1 MEQEENLLEKKLKN
15 SPKQKEKIFKLK
27 EEKNFNSSSSNNS
40 VKSKYAR
47 GNVSIYK
54 SSFHSQTATTH
65 SLKHME
71 RKSKVTYILEYD
83 SSVNDNKIYEDIE
96 EFKKAAPLIYKEKI
110 SQKMQATSK
119 ASLIKEA
126 VINVKPDTTLEDI
139 EKTFKNLNEEFGG
152 HFILATSIHRDEGV
166 FIDSKYDLKDLEY
179 VSSNLSW
186 KLRSTNEDVTSEV
199 IDFAPNR
206 NIFYNSDDTN
216 WYFDKEFNNKAD
228 TSKFQKKINY
238 HAHVLYSNF
247 DKQTG
252 KTARLDRKDMRLL
265 QTKVAES
272 LNMQRGLE
280 FSKNKRM
287 THWQLKRSIDSKRAS
302 NLENKKSLARLKDL
316 NSQVSEIRQEL
327 EENKFDRNSY
337 AVLEQLKKDLTKK
350 VRAKELTIEDLRN
363 QLDKYRAENEK
374 RRTTI
379 VDNNILKKTVKIK
392 TGVLKSKEV
401 RIYDNLSVEGYVE
414 KVEQKQN
421 KLVTENEDLKQT
433 NQKLSSFV
441 HELRSHFKIFD
452 LDNLKETIK
461 SNIPKTT
468 KNINNLHKSLN
479 KDIER

>member
-15 SPKQKEKIFKLK
+15 TPKQKEKIFKLK
-27 EEKNFNSSSSNNS
+27 EEKNFNSSYSNSSG
-40 VKSKYAR
+40 KSKYAS

-54 SSFHSQTATTH
+54 SSFHSQKATKH
-65 SLKHME
+65 SLEHME
-71 RKSKVTYILEYD
+71 RESKVTYLLEHD
-83 SSVNDNKIYEDIE
+83 SSVNDNEIYEDIE
-96 EFKKAAPLIYKEKI
+96 KFKKQAPQIYKAKI
-110 SQKMQATSK
+110 GQKMQATSK
-119 ASLIKEA
+119 ANLIKEA
-126 VINVKPDTTLEDI
+126 VINVKPDSTIGDI
-139 EKTFKNLNEEFGG
+139 QSTFKNLNKEFGG

-199 IDFAPNR
+199 IDYAPNR
-206 NIFYNSDDTN
+206 NIFFNSENSN
-216 WYFDKEFNNKAD
+216 WYFDKEFKNKAD

-287 THWQLKRSIDSKRAS
+287 NHWQLKRAIDSKRDS
-302 NLENKKSLARLKDL
+302 NLKNKESLARLKDL
-316 NSQVSEIRQEL
+316 NNQVSVIRKEL
-327 EENKFDRNSY
+327 KENKFDRKSY
-337 AVLEQLKKDLTKK
+337 AVLEQLKRELSKEIKS
-350 VRAKELTIEDLRN
+350 KELTINELRN
-363 QLDKYRAENEK
+363 RLDEYRVENEK

-379 VDNNILKKTVKIK
+379 DNKILKKTVKVK
-392 TGVLKSKEV
+392 EGLLKSKEV

-414 KVEQKQN
+414 KAEQNQN
-421 KLVTENEDLKQT
+421 KLVSENEDLKQE
-433 NQKLSSFV
+433 NQKLNDFV
-441 HELRSHFKIFD
+441 YELRHHFKVFE
-452 LDNLKETIK
+452 LDKLKESIK
-461 SNIPKTT
+461 SKIPKVE
-468 KNINNLHKSLN
+468 KKINNKNKSLN
-479 KDIER
+479 NGYER